1 MKISKKSEYAIRA
14 LVAIARDPNGT
25 LHQIQQ
31 LSQNEAIPVKFLEQI
46 LLILRHAG
54 ILTSRRGVKGGYSYA
69 RNPEEVTVGEVVRL
83 MDGPLAP
90 VPCAA
95 PNPSER
101 CSCPDPETCA
111 LRILMMKIRHE
122 LAETL
127 DNCTILDAIRMAHG
141 KSANEFVI

>member
-14 LVAIARDPNGT
+14 LVAIARVPTGS

-31 LSQNEAIPVKFLEQI
+31 LSQNESIPVKFLEQI

-69 RNPEEVTVGEVVRL
+69 RNPDEVTVGEVIRL

-95 PNPSER
+95 PNPTER
-101 CSCPDPETCA
+101 CSCPDPETCE
-111 LRILMMKIRHE
+111 LRILMIKIRHE
-122 LAETL
+122 LSESL
-127 DNCTILDAIRMAHG
+127 DNCTIVDIIRMAHG
-141 KSANEFVI
+141 KSVSEFVI